1 MSDTNFYLTDWLAP
15 LSVAASLQVEDPSV
29 RFRAASRAWGVV
41 SPPLL
46 VAGHA
51 APPCARISLLHSQR
65 PSGGKD
71 TRHAW
76 PLGWEALGVARVC
89 GSRLAAGS
97 AAGLPLRSG
106 MGVEFAPG
114 SGRGFEST
122 VCVVS
127 FLLLRFEGAIEDPVL
142 AMRSRSDGGRGGGGV
157 VAFAFAF
164 RFFSFVKNSSA
175 IITLLAK
182 ESSPVSRSSE
192 MGKSA
197 ASSRQPART
206 PTPPPFLAAAFALA
220 ASVPAEGRAG
230 SARAAGAAVWRGAVC
245 RGAAAGAR

>member
-1 MSDTNFYLTDWLAP
+1 MSDRNFYLTDWLAP

-114 SGRGFEST
+114 SGRGFESSA
-122 VCVVS
+122 CVVS

-142 AMRSRSDGGRGGGGV
+142 AMRSGSDGGGV
-157 VAFAFAF
+157 VAFAFTF

-206 PTPPPFLAAAFALA
+206 PARPPFLAAAFALA
-220 ASVPAEGRAG
+220 ASVLAEGRAG

>member
-1 MSDTNFYLTDWLAP
+1 MSVRNFYLTDWLAP

-41 SPPLL
+41 SPRLL

-76 PLGWEALGVARVC
+76 PLGREALGVARVC

-114 SGRGFEST
+114 SGRGFESSA
-122 VCVVS
+122 CVVS

-142 AMRSRSDGGRGGGGV
+142 AMRSGSDGRGIV
-157 VAFAFAF
+157 AFAF